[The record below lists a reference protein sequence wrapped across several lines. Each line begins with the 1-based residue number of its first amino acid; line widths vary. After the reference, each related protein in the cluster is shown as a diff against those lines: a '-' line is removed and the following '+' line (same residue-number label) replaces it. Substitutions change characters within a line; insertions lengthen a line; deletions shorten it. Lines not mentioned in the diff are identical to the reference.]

1 MPELYK
7 VGADVYVKVGRR
19 VNPAVH
25 QIHRPL
31 GDGKYQLSRHGT
43 VVQNRA
49 GKAPEIYLEENLQ
62 TKVSSSLI
70 AAVVVFSIS
79 GSATANTWHQS
90 PARFTSD
97 QTVYV
102 KGERGVDPAPYKIH
116 QVLDDG
122 KYQLSKDGE
131 LELKED
137 RMTPKE
143 YSEDSLQTHQ

>member
-7 VGADVYVKVGRR
+7 QGQNVYIKGPRR

-25 QIHRPL
+25 QIHEAR
-31 GDGKYQLSRHGT
+31 GNGQYELSRHGT
-43 VVQNRA
+43 VVQNKA
-49 GKAPEIYLEENLQ
+49 GTAAEIYLEENLQ

-70 AAVVVFSIS
+70 AVVVFSIS
-79 GSATANTWHQS
+79 GSASADTWHQA
-90 PARFTSD
+90 PAPRFKSE

-122 KYQLSKDGE
+122 KYQLSKDGKLE
-131 LELKED
+131 LEED
-137 RMTPKE
+137 RTTPKE
-143 YSEDSLQTHQ
+143 YSEDSLQTNQ

>member
-1 MPELYK
+1 MPELY
-7 VGADVYVKVGRR
+7 VSGQNVYIKVGRR
-19 VNPAVH
+19 VDPAVH
-25 QIHRPL
+25 QIHKAL
-31 GDGKYQLSRHGT
+31 GDGQYQLSRHGT
-43 VVQNRA
+43 VVQNKA
-49 GKAPEIYLEENLQ
+49 GTAPEIYLEENLQ
-62 TKVSSSLI
+62 TRVSSSLI
-70 AAVVVFSIS
+70 AVVVFSIS
-79 GSATANTWHQS
+79 GSASADTWHQS

-122 KYQLSKDGE
+122 KYQLSKDGK

-143 YSEDSLQTHQ
+143 YSENSLQTHQ

>member
-7 VGADVYVKVGRR
+7 FGQNVYIKVGRR

-25 QIHRPL
+25 QIHKVL
-31 GDGKYQLSRHGT
+31 GDGQYQLSRHDT
-43 VVQNRA
+43 VVQNKA
-49 GKAPEIYLEENLQ
+49 GTAPDIYKEENLE
-62 TKVSSSLI
+62 TRVSSSLI
-70 AAVVVFSIS
+70 AGVVFSIS
-79 GSATANTWHQS
+79 GSATADTWHQS
-90 PARFTSD
+90 PARFTCD

-122 KYQLSKDGE
+122 KYQLSKDGK

-137 RMTPKE
+137 SMTPKE